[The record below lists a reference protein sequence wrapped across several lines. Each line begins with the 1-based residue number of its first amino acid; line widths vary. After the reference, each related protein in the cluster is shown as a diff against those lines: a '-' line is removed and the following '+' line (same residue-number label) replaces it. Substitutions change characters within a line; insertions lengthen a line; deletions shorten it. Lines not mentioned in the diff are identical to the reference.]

1 MLFLVRF
8 FSKFVFLFFFLQN
21 KQWAAPWRRDG
32 IFCCFFFLKSSW
44 HPFTLAFIFFA
55 LDAFRVC
62 GFCVVFVFLFSTE
75 FSVRHSG
82 SLFRSV
88 QVERTCS
95 SASVCVCVSVYV
107 CLCVCVC
114 VCVLVPPALLGFFTG
129 FSMGALGVGTTTTA
143 AAGWVCLP
151 YFYRVFTGFHD
162 EGEGN
167 RAGCFYL
174 FTQALLV
181 GSFRLPRR
189 ATLAAVFLLI
199 HHSLPFH
206 FNLKKNKKKRSDRVV

>member
-1 MLFLVRF
+1 M
-8 FSKFVFLFFFLQN
+8 
-21 KQWAAPWRRDG
+21 
-32 IFCCFFFLKSSW
+32 
-44 HPFTLAFIFFA
+44 
-55 LDAFRVC
+55 
-62 GFCVVFVFLFSTE
+62 
-75 FSVRHSG
+75 
-82 SLFRSV
+82 
-88 QVERTCS
+88 
-95 SASVCVCVSVYV
+95 CVCVSVYV

-206 FNLKKNKKKRSDRVV
+206 FNLKKKKKKGQIVLSDRVVVICS